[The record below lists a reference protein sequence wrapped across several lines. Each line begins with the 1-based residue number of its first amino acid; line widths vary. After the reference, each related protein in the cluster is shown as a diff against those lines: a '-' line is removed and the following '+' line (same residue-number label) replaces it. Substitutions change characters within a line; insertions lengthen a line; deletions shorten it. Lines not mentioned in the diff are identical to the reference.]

1 VALPGAI
8 MEPTIEEVAEEM
20 LKVHSEEE
28 LNMLAE
34 HFPKCFAHEVKTAK
48 RFMIREPQQNNIV
61 IV

>member
-1 VALPGAI
+1 